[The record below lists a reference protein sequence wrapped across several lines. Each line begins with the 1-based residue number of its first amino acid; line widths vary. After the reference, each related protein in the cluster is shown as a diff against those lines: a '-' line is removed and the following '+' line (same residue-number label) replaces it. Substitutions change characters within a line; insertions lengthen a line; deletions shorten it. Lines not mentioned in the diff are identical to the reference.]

1 MKGVFQYNSKRN
13 IYHRTCKIFLKF
25 DDLRLPTFNFLLID
39 SIFKRNYSVILGH
52 YLKLWANQLK
62 GLIILFSQVINFK
75 INKQ

>member
-52 YLKLWANQLK
+52 Y
-62 GLIILFSQVINFK
+62 FK
-75 INKQ
+75 KIFLLRGEKNYFVS